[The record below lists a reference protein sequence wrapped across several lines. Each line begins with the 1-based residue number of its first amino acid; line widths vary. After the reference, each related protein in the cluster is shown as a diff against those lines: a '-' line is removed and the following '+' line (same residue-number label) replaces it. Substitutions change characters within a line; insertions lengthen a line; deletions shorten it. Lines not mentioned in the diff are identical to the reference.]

1 MAKEILSEI
10 GKRKSVYLFKN
21 KDIQKEKID
30 LLIEAARWAP
40 SSFNNQPWNYIF
52 VHKKDKTRKNLEKA
66 LSITNSWAKKAPY
79 LIVVFSKKQDDTIYN
94 GIPYYLYDTGLST
107 MSLTIEA
114 ENQGLSTHHMAGWKA
129 EKVRKTLSIPENY
142 DIIVLIALG
151 YSKEKKDKKFFDKL
165 SEGLKEKVLRQRTRK
180 NIKKKFFFERFGK
193 S

>member
-1 MAKEILSEI
+1 MEKVLSEI
-10 GKRKSVYLFKN
+10 KDRKSVYFFKN
-21 KDIQKEKID
+21 KEISKEKIN

-66 LSITNSWAKKAPY
+66 LSLTNSWAKKAPY
-79 LIVVFSKKQDDTIYN
+79 IVVVFAKKQDDTISN

-129 EKVRKTLSIPENY
+129 KKVRKALLIPEDY

-151 YSKEKKDKKFFDKL
+151 YSREKKGKKFFEKI
-165 SEGLKEKVLRQRTRK
+165 SGRLKEKVLRQRTRK
-180 NIKKKFFFERFGK
+180 NIKKKFFFEKFGGA
-193 S
+193 